1 MDAPRELEERIAYL
15 GIDAND
21 VELLRGLRPVLEQHA
36 ETFVAAFYRHLLSF
50 APTRELLRDP
60 AVKQRLLVA
69 QRNYLLSLGNPTFD
83 AAYLEHRQ
91 QIGRTHA
98 RIGLR
103 PRWYLG
109 AYSLYATLM
118 TPIIF
123 EAFAPD
129 SELSMRTLMAL
140 QKVLLLDVELAL
152 DTYIERSE
160 SELQYLTTELEREG
174 QKLARDFEQQRG
186 ELRRTLDRARTAE
199 ELASIATLVTGLA
212 HEIGTPMG
220 VIQGHAKLLESAVSG
235 DDARWRLDTIQEQIG
250 RISRIIQTLLNMA
263 RPGKARRSPLSL
275 DPLLDSTLSFI
286 AEKLARRGIGVKRA
300 FERVPGIVGDQE
312 RLQQLFLNLFLNAA
326 DAMPDGGELR
336 VSLSESGDGEVEV
349 RVADTGSGIPE
360 ADLARIFEPFFT
372 TKEVG
377 QGNGL
382 GLLVAKGIAG
392 LQRAV
397 ERGEIFHLWFHPRNF
412 SYKTAKLFAVLEAI
426 LEHAHRLRSNGQLD
440 IVPMGAIRSDARV

>member
-1 MDAPRELEERIAYL
+1 MDAPRELEERLAFV

-83 AAYLEHRQ
+83 AAYLERRQ

-98 RIGLR
+98 RIGLQ

-109 AYSLYATLM
+109 AYSLYATLL

-129 SELSMRTLMAL
+129 AELAMRTLVAL
-140 QKVLLLDVELAL
+140 QKVLLLDAELAL

-160 SELQYLTTELEREG
+160 SELQYLTRELEREG

-199 ELASIATLVTGLA
+199 ELASIATLVTALA

-220 VIQGHAKLLESAVSG
+220 VIQGHAKLLESAVSD
-235 DDARWRLDTIQEQIG
+235 DDARWWLDTIQEQTG
-250 RISRIIQTLLNMA
+250 RVSRIIQTLLNMA
-263 RPGKARRSPLSL
+263 RPRRSQRLPVAVA
-275 DPLLDSTLSFI
+275 PLLETTLSFLR
-286 AEKLARRGIGVKRA
+286 EKLACRGIEVEKELA
-300 FERVPGIVGDQE
+300 DVPSVLGDSE

-326 DAMPDGGELR
+326 DAMPDGGSLR
-336 VSLSESGDGEVEV
+336 VSVEAGEDGEVQV
-349 RVADTGSGIPE
+349 CVADTGSGIPE
-360 ADLARIFEPFFT
+360 ADLEHIFDPFFT
-372 TKEVG
+372 TKSAGE
-377 QGNGL
+377 GNGL
-382 GLLVAKGIAG
+382 GLMVAKGIVDDHGGRLDVTSTEGEGTEFRIALPVAG
-392 LQRAV
+392 A
-397 ERGEIFHLWFHPRNF
+397 
-412 SYKTAKLFAVLEAI
+412 TAEEPESA
-426 LEHAHRLRSNGQLD
+426 
-440 IVPMGAIRSDARV
+440 